1 MRPGRIRPY
10 EISYVYWWGE
20 AEPRTSKWVILALSV
35 VQAWLLIFR
44 DIRSYALHGRRGRRS
59 PQPVRYTPPKARR
72 GPHSTRARVR
82 RPPPQIKGGVP
93 GRARRPFPAPTRPRP
108 DPARKHRPVLSP
120 QRHRT
125 TLLPVLGRGATWS
138 CRDAKPYQ
146 GGLAHCRA
154 PPCFLLLRWSAAE
167 PEAAAS
173 PRPRPSQQARS
184 QGPPQSRPNSP
195 RPPRRSHGEAER
207 GDPTAV
213 PTSRRPREGRLT
225 SRSTA
230 PGASCFLESGS

>member
-1 MRPGRIRPY
+1 MLSHIRGG
-10 EISYVYWWGE
+10 SLT
-20 AEPRTSKWVILALSV
+20 A
-35 VQAWLLIFR
+35 
-44 DIRSYALHGRRGRRS
+44 
-59 PQPVRYTPPKARR
+59 AR
-72 GPHSTRARVR
+72 
-82 RPPPQIKGGVP
+82 
-93 GRARRPFPAPTRPRP
+93 
-108 DPARKHRPVLSP
+108 
-120 QRHRT
+120 
-125 TLLPVLGRGATWS
+125 
-138 CRDAKPYQ
+138 
-146 GGLAHCRA
+146 

-213 PTSRRPREGRLT
+213 LTSRWPREGRLT

-230 PGASCFLESGS
+230 PGASCFLESSS